1 VTNAR
6 TKDEILEMAFAL
18 GKAIAETAEMEA
30 LREMQIRLNND
41 KEASGLVQAYQEA
54 RSQLENKRQDGLE
67 ILPGEVNHLQLLHQ
81 ELNGNKL
88 VAELIQI
95 QESINNLMQGVYFSI
110 NQSMAGEE
118 CASDCES
125 CGGSCSM

>member
-1 VTNAR
+1 M

-18 GKAIAETAEMEA
+18 GNAIAETAEMDA
-30 LREMQIRLNND
+30 LRAMQTRLNND
-41 KEASGLVQAYQEA
+41 KAASGLVQAYQEA

-67 ILPGEVNHLQLLHQ
+67 ILPEEVNHLQLLHE
-81 ELNGNKL
+81 ELNSNKL

-95 QESINNLMQGVYFSI
+95 QESINNLMQGVYFAIDQAMS
-110 NQSMAGEE
+110 GEE